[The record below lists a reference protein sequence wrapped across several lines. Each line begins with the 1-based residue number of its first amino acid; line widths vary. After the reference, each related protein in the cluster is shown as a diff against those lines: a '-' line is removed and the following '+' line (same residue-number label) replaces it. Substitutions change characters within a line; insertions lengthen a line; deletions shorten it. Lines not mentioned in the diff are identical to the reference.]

1 MEQFDL
7 FVVGGGINGAGI
19 ARDAAGRGLSVAI
32 AEMGDFA
39 SATSQWSSKLI
50 HGGLRYLEY
59 YEFRLVAE
67 SLRERERLL
76 QLAPHLIQ
84 PLAVLVPHEPHLR
97 PAWMIRAGLYLYDFL
112 GGKKSVPR
120 STSVSL
126 EGTPYGAGLQ
136 TRLKQGFLYW
146 DARVDDARLVIANV
160 KSAAA
165 LGAQIYATTRVT
177 HVVRTA
183 QGWRVELK
191 NVLTGETSAVYA
203 RGLVNATGPWVKE
216 TQDLIALDPQSPV
229 KKAGVRHVKGSH
241 IIVPRIHAG
250 EHALLLQNADKRIIF
265 VIPYQHDFTL
275 IGTTDVTVAEY
286 EKPQITP
293 DEVSYL
299 CGIASQYLAK
309 RVTAADVISTY
320 SGVRPLYDDGKV
332 NASAVTRDYVLRL
345 DDGRT
350 TQHPNFPLLSVFGG
364 KLTTY
369 RELALHALQ
378 RLEKFYPQM
387 KPEWTHSA
395 ALPGG
400 NLGTA
405 NLAEFVA
412 TLKGEYGY
420 LTTIH
425 LERIAARHGSETRA
439 VLGNAKSRE
448 ELGIYHGGGLYEREV
463 RWLVERE
470 WARTAEDVLWR
481 RTKAGLFMSSA
492 RIQAFTEQF
501 KP

>member
-7 FVVGGGINGAGI
+7 FVIGGGINGAGI

-165 LGAQIYATTRVT
+165 LGAQIYATTRVA

-448 ELGIYHGGGLYEREV
+448 ELGVYHGGGLYEREV